1 MAVWPTASL
10 RPMPGRRMAD
20 EMLCNEMLCDIA
32 PCWRVCGVAGRAV
45 ARR

>member
-20 EMLCNEMLCDIA
+20 EMLCKEMLCNEKVA
-32 PCWRVCGVAGRAV
+32 PCWRVCV
-45 ARR
+45 